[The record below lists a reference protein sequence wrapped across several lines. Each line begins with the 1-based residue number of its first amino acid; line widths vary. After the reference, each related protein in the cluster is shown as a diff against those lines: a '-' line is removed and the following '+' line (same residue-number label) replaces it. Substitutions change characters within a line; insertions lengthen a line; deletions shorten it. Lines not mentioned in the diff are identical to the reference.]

1 MLLLSSADFS
11 KLMLSKK
18 IFQEHYQIVNSLD
31 LDQDLHSVWPDL
43 GPNHLERLPA
53 GEKGHC

>member
-31 LDQDLHSVWPDL
+31 LDSVWPDL